1 MIKQT
6 TLRQNITKTLSIFVL
21 SVLMIFSLVLVPS
34 NSSPKVSAASGTEPV
49 CNGTSGTS
57 TGGQKGCIVCSNK
70 DNAAKDK
77 AAIAC
82 NDYAIDPAACD
93 GKGCDLVNKYVNPAI
108 NVLSMI
114 VGLLAVISIMAG
126 GIQFATSDGD
136 PQKASAAKSRISKTI
151 AALVAYAFLYAFL
164 QFLVPGGI
172 FK

>member
-6 TLRQNITKTLSIFVL
+6 TLRQNITKTVSFFILFALIIFSFVL
-21 SVLMIFSLVLVPS
+21 APTTYTST
-34 NSSPKVSAASGTEPV
+34 VSAKSATEPV
-49 CNGTSGTS
+49 CNGSSPTS
-57 TGGQKGCIVCSNK
+57 TGGQAGCVQCSSGSANAVCK
-70 DNAAKDK
+70 
-77 AAIAC
+77 
-82 NDYAIDPAACD
+82 DYAIDPKSCD
-93 GKGCDLVNKYVNPAI
+93 GKGCDLVNKYVNQAI

-172 FK
+172 FKQL